1 MLIHNIHYETFIYKI
16 LTKIILNTSGVIIM
30 TSEILEIEL
39 TQKKYSIEN
48 LEDHITNFVEVQDKP
63 TTQDTYKNGLTKFY
77 NYLKDNDINTLTL
90 DNANRTI
97 RIFLTSYLGL
107 KVDKIKK
114 LNNSKPEPKYIEF
127 EEVQGLINTVQYITG
142 NLEQITRDKAI
153 ICTLFTGG
161 LRISEL
167 LNIKLEDYFT
177 TDGTYFTTDGTSYLK
192 ITGKGRAEDTKEVIA
207 IPEDT
212 KNLINDYLKQRRD
225 HKRTCQ
231 YLFCNNNDNQLT
243 RQAVNKEIKKI
254 ANEYDRLN
262 NTNIAPRV
270 STHTFRHSLA
280 RYCLVNRGLPINQV
294 KDLLRHSNI
303 ETTAKYLTTSQEEIT
318 EIRKGIIF

>member
-1 MLIHNIHYETFIYKI
+1 
-16 LTKIILNTSGVIIM
+16 M
-30 TSEILEIEL
+30 TSQILEREL
-39 TQKKYSIEN
+39 TQKTYSTQN
-48 LEDHITNFVEVQDKP
+48 LEDHIINFVEVQDKP

-77 NYLKDNDINTLTL
+77 NYLNDNDINTITPNNSNRIIKKYKSYLKNNTKL
-90 DNANRTI
+90 ASTSIDNYIRIT
-97 RIFLTSYLGL
+97 RIFLNSYLGL

-114 LNNSKPEPKYIEF
+114 LDNSKPEPKYIEF

-142 NLEQITRDKAI
+142 NPEQIARDKAI

-177 TDGTYFTTDGTSYLK
+177 IDGTSYLK
-192 ITGKGRAEDTKEVIA
+192 IIGKGRAEDKPDKIA

-212 KNLINDYLKQRRD
+212 ENLINEYLKQRRT
-225 HKRTCQ
+225 HKRTCK
-231 YLFCNNNDNQLT
+231 YLFCNNSDKQLT

-254 ANEYDRLN
+254 AHEYDRLN

-280 RYCLVNRGLPINQV
+280 RYCLVIKGLPINQV

-318 EIRKGIIF
+318 EIRKGLVF

>member
-1 MLIHNIHYETFIYKI
+1 
-16 LTKIILNTSGVIIM
+16 M
-30 TSEILEIEL
+30 TSEILEMEL
-39 TQKKYSIEN
+39 TQKNYSTQN
-48 LEDHITNFVEVQDKP
+48 LEDHIINFVEIQDKP

-77 NYLKDNDINTLTL
+77 NYLTDNEIKTLNVN
-90 DNANRTI
+90 NANRVIKKYKSYLKNNTNLASTSI
-97 RIFLTSYLGL
+97 DNYIRITRIFLNSYLGL

-142 NLEQITRDKAI
+142 NLEQIARDKAI
-153 ICTLFTGG
+153 IWTLFTGG

-167 LNIKLEDYFT
+167 INIKLEDYFT
-177 TDGTYFTTDGTSYLK
+177 RDGTTYIK
-192 ITGKGRAEDTKEVIA
+192 IIGKGRAEDKPDTIA

-212 KNLINDYLKQRRD
+212 TNFINEYLKERRH
-225 HKRTCQ
+225 HKRTSK
-231 YLFCNNNDNQLT
+231 YLFCNNNDKQLT

-254 ANEYDRLN
+254 ANEFDRLN

-280 RYCLVNRGLPINQV
+280 RYCLVKLGLPINQV

-303 ETTAKYLTTSQEEIT
+303 ETTAKYLTTSQE
-318 EIRKGIIF
+318 

>member
-1 MLIHNIHYETFIYKI
+1 M
-16 LTKIILNTSGVIIM
+16 IM
-30 TSEILEIEL
+30 TSEILENEL
-39 TQKKYSIEN
+39 TQKIYSIEN
-48 LEDHITNFVEVQDKP
+48 LPDHIINFVEVQDKP

-77 NYLKDNDINTLTL
+77 NYLNDNDIKTLTL
-90 DNANRTI
+90 DNANRVIKKYKSYLKNNTKLASTSI
-97 RIFLTSYLGL
+97 DNYIRVTRIFLNSYLGL

-142 NLEQITRDKAI
+142 NLEQIARDKAI

-177 TDGTYFTTDGTSYLK
+177 RDGTSYLK
-192 ITGKGRAEDTKEVIA
+192 ITGKGKAEDTKEVIA

-212 KNLINDYLKQRRD
+212 EILINGYLKQRRD
-225 HKRTCQ
+225 HKRTCK
-231 YLFCNNNDNQLT
+231 YLFCNNKDKQLT

-254 ANEYDRLN
+254 ANEYDKIN

-280 RYCLVNRGLPINQV
+280 RYCLVNQGLPINQV

-318 EIRKGIIF
+318 EIRKGLVF